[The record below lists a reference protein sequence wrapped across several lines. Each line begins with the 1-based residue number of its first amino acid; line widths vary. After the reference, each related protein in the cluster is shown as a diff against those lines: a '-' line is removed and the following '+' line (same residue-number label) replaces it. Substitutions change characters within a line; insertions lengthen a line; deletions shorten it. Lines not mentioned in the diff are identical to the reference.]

1 MLDLAPY
8 QDLKIAPRAV
18 FDRLDELGDH
28 PRFQVADPNGW
39 RPVTWAAFAAQI
51 KSVSIFLAAEGL
63 VPGDTCA
70 VFAPN
75 RVEWASAALGIQAAG
90 CVMVPIYPSC
100 TAEQAAQVLRDSGAK
115 VAFVDTEALLIRL
128 FQVWETL
135 PALKRVVLL
144 SDDIA
149 PRTIA
154 DRAGIETNNS
164 LSHRNINASV
174 FTWSGAMAVGQTGG
188 AALQNQFAS
197 RLNAVGLDDPA
208 LMLFTSGTSGKPKG
222 VPLTHR
228 NVGINGRDWL
238 ECNAP
243 VINEGERDL
252 LWLPFSHIFGFGE
265 LCLGNTLGFT
275 TWLSSP
281 ACVLDHLPEVS
292 PTVFMSVPSLW
303 EKLAGAALMQEN
315 PEAQRKALQS
325 ATGGN
330 LRFCLSG
337 GAGLKREVKELF
349 LERAE
354 VLIIE
359 GYGLTEASPTLT
371 LNRPGDFRFDSVGKA
386 LPSVE
391 LRLAADGEIEASG
404 ESIFGG
410 YHNDP
415 EATSDAFTAD
425 GWLKTGDLGRFT
437 DDGFLQIIGR
447 KKEILVTAGGKNIP
461 PVNIE
466 IRFMDDALIEH
477 LVVYGDGHKYLVAG
491 VWVNPAQVGDLD
503 GEALIAAVQERIDAQ
518 NTHLARHETIKK
530 FVLMESA
537 LTVEAG
543 FLTPTL
549 KLKRKAVYEAFE
561 VQLEALYS

>member
-8 QDLKIAPRAV
+8 QELKIAPRAV
-18 FDRLDELGDH
+18 FDRLEELGDT
-28 PRFQVADPNGW
+28 PRFQVSGPDGW
-39 RPVTWAAFAAQI
+39 RPVTWATFAEQI
-51 KSVSIFLAAEGL
+51 KTIAIFLAADGL
-63 VPGDTCA
+63 VPGDACA
-70 VFAPN
+70 LFAPN

-90 CVMVPIYPSC
+90 GVMVPIYPSC

-128 FQVWETL
+128 FHMWGTL
-135 PALKRVVLL
+135 PALRRVVLL
-144 SDDIA
+144 SDDSVPHA
-149 PRTIA
+149 IA
-154 DRAGIETNNS
+154 DRTAMETGTAI
-164 LSHRNINASV
+164 SHRDIDTSV
-174 FTWSGAMAVGQTGG
+174 LTWSGAMAVGRAGG
-188 AALQNQFAS
+188 AALPNLFTS

-208 LMLFTSGTSGKPKG
+208 LMLFTSGTSGNPKG

-238 ECNAP
+238 HCNAP
-243 VINEGERDL
+243 VVSQGETDL
-252 LWLPFSHIFGFGE
+252 LWLPFSHIYGFGE

-281 ACVLDHLPEVS
+281 AHVLDHLPEIK
-292 PTVFMSVPSLW
+292 PTVFMSVPSVW
-303 EKLAGAALMQEN
+303 EKLAAAALTKAGPQ
-315 PEAQRKALQS
+315 AQRDALLS

-349 LERAE
+349 LERAG

-391 LRLAADGEIEASG
+391 LRLADDGEIQARG

-410 YHNDP
+410 YHEDP
-415 EATSDAFTAD
+415 EATADAFTDD

-466 IRFMDDALIEH
+466 IRFKDDALIEH

-491 VWVNPAQVGDLD
+491 VWVNPAQSGDLD
-503 GEALIAAVQERIDAQ
+503 GEALLAKIQSRIDAE
-518 NTHLARHETIKK
+518 NAHLARHETIKK
-530 FVLMESA
+530 FALMEPA

-543 FLTPTL
+543 YLTPTF

-561 VQLEALYS
+561 AQLEALYS